1 MFWVE
6 LMILDFRL
14 ISSMA
19 YIPHLLMLQEG
30 FNYLKVSFKNKNEN
44 CDMIVQR
51 LVNFPFLSMAMTNT
65 TALNLTFQNP
75 LA

>member
-1 MFWVE
+1 
-6 LMILDFRL
+6 
-14 ISSMA
+14 MA
-19 YIPHLLMLQEG
+19 CIPHLPMLQER

-51 LVNFPFLSMAMTNT
+51 LVNFTLLSMAMTNI
-65 TALNLTFQNP
+65 TALNLIFQSP